1 MKKRRIYVICLVC
14 LLVLAAAIFAV
25 VRSRADEGVVS
36 KKNAE
41 NFGALLTDMALA
53 AEDPAG
59 ENASKI
65 DADLAAIRKTN
76 RRDLELAQAIAD
88 HWRQVYL
95 DPAYELCLYRGEE
108 EADVLRQAG
117 VPDGGKHAIVVL
129 GYELMGG
136 EMQPELVGRCETAA
150 AAARA
155 LPSAILV
162 CTGGATGENNP
173 DKHTEAGLM
182 KDYMVNECGVD
193 PARIFI
199 DESAMTTQENAVNTY
214 KILQANGI
222 GTMTIV
228 TSSYHQRWG
237 QAVYHALGELYRR
250 QNGYDVKIVG
260 NYCYDT
266 EPTVPLYRKDARIAV
281 MQIAG
286 ILELP
291 EEVIRSLPPFME
303 RPAGEDR

>member
-1 MKKRRIYVICLVC
+1 MIQM
-14 LLVLAAAIFAV
+14 
-25 VRSRADEGVVS
+25 S
-36 KKNAE
+36 
-41 NFGALLTDMALA
+41 
-53 AEDPAG
+53 
-59 ENASKI
+59 
-65 DADLAAIRKTN
+65 
-76 RRDLELAQAIAD
+76 
-88 HWRQVYL
+88 
-95 DPAYELCLYRGEE
+95 
-108 EADVLRQAG
+108 
-117 VPDGGKHAIVVL
+117 
-129 GYELMGG
+129 
-136 EMQPELVGRCETAA
+136 
-150 AAARA
+150 

-173 DKHTEAGLM
+173 EKHTEAGLM
-182 KDYMVNECGVD
+182 RDYMVNECGID

>member
-76 RRDLELAQAIAD
+76 RQDLELAQAIAD

-129 GYELMGG
+129 GYELMDG